1 MALRVDKLLFFLR
14 IAKTRSIAQD
24 WVEDGHI
31 RINGRRIE
39 RAHHGVTA
47 GDVLVFPLG
56 QAVRVIEVLALPV
69 RRGPASEAQS
79 CYRVLDEGAAS
90 PLARPQTDT
99 PEGTPSQ

>member
-1 MALRVDKLLFFLR
+1 MALRIDKLLFFLR
-14 IAKTRSIAQD
+14 ITKTRGLARD
-24 WVEDGHI
+24 WVEEGHI

-39 RAHHGVTA
+39 RAHHGVAA

-56 QAVRVIEVLALPV
+56 SAVRVIEVLALPG
-69 RRGPASEAQS
+69 RRGPAAEAQG

-99 PEGTPSQ
+99 PEGTSSQ